1 MRRIMFK
8 LFEVRDGKLTTLPDV
23 SSKKIKS
30 VIFSS
35 IIVLIIVAL
44 SGWLKIS
51 EKELWKIYTLILQQF
66 GLSHELPRTESE
78 KELDARIEL
87 EVDKAIRD
95 VIPEYDRIISDYDR
109 KYKPIYIDEVNDETL
124 CYTEECKSLAPPMRI
139 CAPWAEN
146 CSKN

>member
-1 MRRIMFK
+1 MFK
-8 LFEVRDGKLTTLPDV
+8 LFEVRDGKLTALPDV
-23 SSKKIKS
+23 NSKKIKS

-51 EKELWKIYTLILQQF
+51 EKDLWKIYTLILQQF

-139 CAPWAEN
+139 CAPWVSGCN
-146 CSKN
+146 

>member
-1 MRRIMFK
+1 MFK
-8 LFEVRDGKLTTLPDV
+8 LFEVRDGKLTALPDV

-139 CAPWAEN
+139 CAPWVSD
-146 CSKN
+146 CIKN

>member
-1 MRRIMFK
+1 MFR

-51 EKELWKIYTLILQQF
+51 EKDLWKIYTLILQQF
-66 GLSHELPRTESE
+66 GLNHELPRTESE
-78 KELDARIEL
+78 KELEARIEL

-109 KYKPIYIDEVNDETL
+109 KYKPKYIELDRDESV
-124 CYTEECKSLAPPMRI
+124 CYSDECKKLGGEMRL
-139 CAPWAEN
+139 CAPWVDTCKTE
-146 CSKN
+146 

>member
-1 MRRIMFK
+1 MFR
-8 LFEVRDGKLTTLPDV
+8 LFEIKNGKLTTLPDV

-35 IIVLIIVAL
+35 IIVLMIIAL

-51 EKELWKIYTLILQQF
+51 EKDLWKIYTLILQQF

-87 EVDKAIRD
+87 EVDGAIRD
-95 VIPEYDRIISDYDR
+95 VIPEYERIIAEADK

-124 CYTEECKSLAPPMRI
+124 CYTEECKSLAPPMRL
-139 CAPWAEN
+139 CAPWIDD
-146 CSKN
+146 CK

>member
-1 MRRIMFK
+1 MFR
-8 LFEVRDGKLTTLPDV
+8 LFEIRDGKLTTLPDV

-35 IIVLIIVAL
+35 VIVLIIVAL
-44 SGWLKIS
+44 SGWLKMS
-51 EKELWKIYTLILQQF
+51 EKDLWKIYTLILQQF

-78 KELDARIEL
+78 KELEARIEL

-109 KYKPIYIDEVNDETL
+109 KYKPIYIDEVNDETV
-124 CYTEECKSLAPPMRI
+124 CYTDECKVLAPPMRI
-139 CAPWAEN
+139 CAPWVEN
-146 CSKN
+146 CIKN

>member
-1 MRRIMFK
+1 MFK
-8 LFEVRDGKLTTLPDV
+8 LFEVRGGKFTALPDV
-23 SSKKIKS
+23 SSKKIKAFL
-30 VIFSS
+30 FSS
-35 IIVLIIVAL
+35 IIGLIIVSL

-51 EKELWKIYTLILQQF
+51 EKDLWKIYTLILQQL
-66 GLSHELPRTESE
+66 GLSQELPRKENE

-95 VIPEYDRIISDYDR
+95 VIPEYDRIISDYDQ

-124 CYTEECKSLAPPMRI
+124 CYTDDCKKLAPPMRI

-146 CSKN
+146 CPKN

>member
-1 MRRIMFK
+1 MRKIMFK
-8 LFEVRDGKLTTLPDV
+8 LFEIKDGKLTTLPDV

-35 IIVLIIVAL
+35 IIVLIIVVL
-44 SGWLKIS
+44 SGWLKMS

-78 KELDARIEL
+78 KELEARIEL
-87 EVDKAIRD
+87 EVDRAIRD
-95 VIPEYDRIISDYDR
+95 VIPEYDRIISDYDK

-139 CAPWAEN
+139 CAPWVDD
-146 CSKN
+146 CK

>member
-1 MRRIMFK
+1 MFK
-8 LFEVRDGKLTTLPDV
+8 LFEVRDGKLTALPDV
-23 SSKKIKS
+23 NSKKIKS

-51 EKELWKIYTLILQQF
+51 EKDLWKIYTLILQQF

-139 CAPWAEN
+139 CAPWVSD
-146 CSKN
+146 CIKN